1 MTTIHTAI
9 PALSPRRLRAARL
22 ATFFGFFQLGAAII
36 MWSTSTSSLRQHMG
50 WEGAA
55 GDASFGALAASI
67 GAGTALGC
75 VIVGPLVDRFGPRRV
90 ATPLLVLYPL
100 SYLPLAFLPGL
111 MSAMAA
117 GVLIG
122 LFRGTFNTTINTQGV
137 HMERHYGRPLL
148 SGFNALY
155 PLGGFVTGFA
165 GSFFAQR
172 FTDTPAVAFMS
183 IGIPLALIGLVAGRF
198 ILDKSELIAA
208 EERPAAEAS
217 ADATRTATMAG
228 ATLILALLGF
238 SVLFLSGVF
247 SESAPIDWGQEFSRR
262 VLDVSPGTA
271 GLALSVFSGT
281 QFVTRLVGDRLIAWL
296 GDRRALIMSGLVGAS
311 GALAVTFAPN
321 MGLAYVGFGLMGFG
335 LGCIQPITISAAG
348 RMDPKNAGR
357 NIGIVNGVGHLGF
370 LVGPALLSVVATS
383 VGIQWLFMM
392 PAILMVF
399 IAVAGPF
406 LIRFAPARQAD
417 ARQLERV

>member
-1 MTTIHTAI
+1 
-9 PALSPRRLRAARL
+9 
-22 ATFFGFFQLGAAII
+22 
-36 MWSTSTSSLRQHMG
+36 MWSTGTSALREHMG
-50 WEGAA
+50 WEGAS

-75 VIVGPLVDRFGPRRV
+75 VIIGPLVDRYGPRRV

-111 MSAMAA
+111 VTAMVA

-137 HMERHYGRPLL
+137 HLERHYGRALL
-148 SGFNALY
+148 AGFNALY
-155 PLGGFVTGFA
+155 PLGGFVTGFI

-172 FTDTPAVAFMS
+172 FTDTPAVAFMC
-183 IGIPLALIGLVAGRF
+183 IGIPLAIIGLIAGRF
-198 ILDKSELIAA
+198 ILDKSELIVV
-208 EERPAAEAS
+208 EDRPVAEATG
-217 ADATRTATMAG
+217 DAARTATMAG
-228 ATLILALLGF
+228 FTLVLALLGF

-247 SESAPIDWGQEFSRR
+247 SESAPIDWAQEFGRR
-262 VLDVSPGTA
+262 VLEVNPGTA

-281 QFVTRLVGDRLIAWL
+281 QFVTRVIGDRVISAL
-296 GDRRALIMSGLVGAS
+296 GDRKTLVASGLI
-311 GALAVTFAPN
+311 GALGALTVTFAPN
-321 MGLAYVGFGLMGFG
+321 MGVAYVGFGLMGLG

-392 PAILMVF
+392 PAILMLFVA
-399 IAVAGPF
+399 IAGPL
-406 LIRFAPARQAD
+406 LIRFAPARTTGAAQAE
-417 ARQLERV
+417 AQMVEAPAAERV